1 MEEDQ
6 LTVLFRH
13 QEALYRHHD
22 TTTRLMSGD
31 GYGLPLGEVMGMKK
45 HHQMRRCNRF
55 PDMDESLEN
64 QHQSCIATNT
74 LA

>member
-6 LTVLFRH
+6 STVLFRH

-22 TTTRLMSGD
+22 TTTRLMAGN
-31 GYGLPLGEVMGMKK
+31 GYGLSLGEAMRMKK

-55 PDMDESLEN
+55 SDKNESLEN
-64 QHQSCIATNT
+64 QHQSCIATDT
-74 LA
+74 FA